1 MKVKLTPRLT
11 RCFSPLKTPGV
22 SISVILRRTGLGIMT
37 PSKRCKNEKP
47 NLSKPL
53 KGMSD
58 ITDNELPKIVPVLI
72 VGLGVEIFRGYY

>member
-1 MKVKLTPRLT
+1 
-11 RCFSPLKTPGV
+11 
-22 SISVILRRTGLGIMT
+22 MT